1 MVKKKAS
8 KIKDILNKVCENTSN
23 PISYFF
29 GLLGLKPVDNIPDP
43 S

>member
-23 PISYFF
+23 PLGIFL
-29 GLLGLKPVDNIPDP
+29 GLLSLSLVT
-43 S
+43 